1 MQEKRFEVVL
11 VAKHYNDSKRQERKM
26 VPKDLFV
33 MRVTY
38 LYIEL
43 IRKSILSCGN
53 YFTALYSKD
62 LRLCDSFKLG

>member
-1 MQEKRFEVVL
+1 
-11 VAKHYNDSKRQERKM
+11 M

-43 IRKSILSCGN
+43 IKKVYYQHAAITL
-53 YFTALYSKD
+53 
-62 LRLCDSFKLG
+62 

>member
-1 MQEKRFEVVL
+1 
-11 VAKHYNDSKRQERKM
+11 M

-53 YFTALYSKD
+53 YFIVLYSKD
-62 LRLCDSFKLG
+62 LRQDEIGGFAFIICGFGNSTQKKRRFVFVKL

>member
-1 MQEKRFEVVL
+1 
-11 VAKHYNDSKRQERKM
+11 M

-38 LYIEL
+38 LYLL

-53 YFTALYSKD
+53 YFIVLYSKD
-62 LRLCDSFKLG
+62 LRQDEIGGLAFIICGFGNSTQKKRRFVFVKL